1 MSTTAR
7 LPTRRR
13 RILAALGMG
22 TVVATLMATG
32 CTSAVQQENKPVA
45 NAPKAGG
52 TLNIVQTADI
62 SPTTM
67 LAQNNPNLTV
77 NRLIFNF
84 LIDLDH
90 KTLEPQPELATAW
103 KLAEDQKSI
112 AFTLR
117 DDVVFHDGRKFTA
130 DDVIGSVKTIQRP
143 DVASQMKHVAA
154 VITDM
159 KKVDDTHVTLTLD
172 HAVSNLF
179 DLFEM
184 MPIIDVS
191 TFDAL
196 LTGKTF
202 NGTGPFKVT
211 DYNPGQGMTLS
222 KNDKYWKK
230 GQPYLDGA
238 KVTVVR
244 DSQSALSSL
253 KSGQSQLALD
263 LAPLDASSVKADPK
277 FKLVESD
284 ANDST
289 LYLASNVKVPLLS
302 DKKVRQAISYA
313 VDRERILKQV
323 QGGIGSVT
331 SLPWSPNS
339 PAYDKNEVDHYAYDA
354 AKAKK
359 LLADLSVAGT
369 PVKIY
374 YDAGFGPG
382 AGIAEIVQFNLT
394 EAGLKPT
401 AVPLQSPEFLD
412 KLRNGGLD
420 GLFVTGHGFGQ
431 MSPATLVKG
440 AFPFNADKNASSFD
454 NAEYKDLANQ
464 MWTTVDEADA
474 KAVNK
479 KMNDFLLDQQFVS
492 DLVNSA
498 HTYTTSSHLQGLGWT
513 MLDYINLDAAYLG

>member
-1 MSTTAR
+1 MSTTRSAS
-7 LPTRRR
+7 PTRRR
-13 RILAALGMG
+13 STLALGVG
-22 TVVATLMATG
+22 AVLAILVAG
-32 CTSAVQQENKPVA
+32 CTSAVQQEGQPPA
-45 NAPKAGG
+45 STPKAGG
-52 TLNIVQTADI
+52 TLNIVQTADV

-84 LIDLDH
+84 LIHLDH
-90 KTLEPQPELATAW
+90 KTLEPQPELASEW
-103 KLAEDQKSI
+103 KLSDDQKSI
-112 AFTLR
+112 TFTLR

-130 DDVIGSVKTIQRP
+130 DDVIGSVKAIQRP
-143 DVASQMKHVAA
+143 DVSSQMKHVA
-154 VITDM
+154 VLITDM

-184 MPIIDVS
+184 MPIIDID
-191 TFDAL
+191 TFDEL

-202 NGTGPFKVT
+202 NGTGPFKVD

-222 KNDKYWKK
+222 RNVEYWKQ
-230 GQPYLDGA
+230 GQPYLDGV

-253 KSGQSQLALD
+253 RSGQSQLALD
-263 LAPLDASSVKADPK
+263 LAPLDATSVKNDPR

-289 LYLASNVKVPLLS
+289 LYIASNVTVPLLA
-302 DKKVRQAISYA
+302 DKAVRQAISYA
-313 VDRERILKQV
+313 IDRERILKQV

-339 PAYDKNEVDHYAYDA
+339 PAYDENEVNHYAYDA
-354 AKAKK
+354 AKAKQ
-359 LLADLSVAGT
+359 LLADQGVAGS
-369 PVKIY
+369 PVNIY

-382 AGIAEIVQFNLT
+382 AGIAEIAQFNLT
-394 EAGLKPT
+394 EAGLKAT
-401 AVPLQSPEFLD
+401 AVPLQSPDFLD
-412 KLRNGGLD
+412 RLRNGGLD

-431 MSPATLVKG
+431 LSPATLVKG
-440 AFPFNADKNASSFD
+440 SFPFNAEKNASSFD

-464 MWTTVDEADA
+464 MWRTVDEAEA
-474 KAVNK
+474 TAVYQ

-492 DLVNSA
+492 DLVNST
-498 HTYTTSSHLQGLGWT
+498 HTYTISSDLQGLSWN
-513 MLDYINLDAAYLG
+513 MLDYINLDEAHLG

>member
-1 MSTTAR
+1 MPKMKTHSGAKKRFKITGSGKVMHRKAGKMHLNEHKSSTR
-7 LPTRRR
+7 TRR
-13 RILAALGMG
+13 LEGD
-22 TVVATLMATG
+22 
-32 CTSAVQQENKPVA
+32 AV
-45 NAPKAGG
+45 
-52 TLNIVQTADI
+52 
-62 SPTTM
+62 M
-67 LAQNNPNLTV
+67 
-77 NRLIFNF
+77 
-84 LIDLDH
+84 
-90 KTLEPQPELATAW
+90 
-103 KLAEDQKSI
+103 
-112 AFTLR
+112 
-117 DDVVFHDGRKFTA
+117 
-130 DDVIGSVKTIQRP
+130 VK
-143 DVASQMKHVAA
+143 
-154 VITDM
+154 
-159 KKVDDTHVTLTLD
+159 
-172 HAVSNLF
+172 
-179 DLFEM
+179 
-184 MPIIDVS
+184 
-191 TFDAL
+191 
-196 LTGKTF
+196 G
-202 NGTGPFKVT
+202 
-211 DYNPGQGMTLS
+211 
-222 KNDKYWKK
+222 
-230 GQPYLDGA
+230 
-238 KVTVVR
+238 
-244 DSQSALSSL
+244 
-253 KSGQSQLALD
+253 
-263 LAPLDASSVKADPK
+263 
-277 FKLVESD
+277 
-284 ANDST
+284 
-289 LYLASNVKVPLLS
+289 
-302 DKKVRQAISYA
+302 
-313 VDRERILKQV
+313 
-323 QGGIGSVT
+323 
-331 SLPWSPNS
+331 
-339 PAYDKNEVDHYAYDA
+339 DA